1 MVKPLNFVTRLS
13 QPVIDN
19 MQASV
24 TISIVLLL
32 GISPVLP
39 RDILI
44 AIVTA
49 ILLLTVVGWFK
60 RWVLVPHLASSAL
73 LASHWLCFVCRLNFA
88 LRSASRLTQRRL
100 NFREDHGV
108 RVKFLDDV

>member
-24 TISIVLLL
+24 TIGIVLLL

-60 RWVLVPHLASSAL
+60 RWVLVPPLGVFCVACITLALFCLPSQ
-73 LASHWLCFVCRLNFA
+73 LCFAFG
-88 LRSASRLTQRRL
+88 LTAYAAT
-100 NFREDHGV
+100 
-108 RVKFLDDV
+108 VKLQGGSWGQSKISG